1 MWSFLSEVIPTL
13 PPPTTTATTVDKST
27 INNKSELL
35 TMNDKKVSS
44 GSKLTTEG
52 SLEDDE
58 IEEEMD
64 DFLNSSVSASEDFTK
79 DETASEAASLK
90 ADFVEKLPWYA
101 KFVISED
108 LISIAKS
115 KMTVQSSLAK

>member
-1 MWSFLSEVIPTL
+1 
-13 PPPTTTATTVDKST
+13 
-27 INNKSELL
+27 
-35 TMNDKKVSS
+35 MNDKKVSS

>member
-1 MWSFLSEVIPTL
+1 VIPTP

-27 INNKSELL
+27 IDNKSELL

-90 ADFVEKLPWYA
+90 ADFVEKLP
-101 KFVISED
+101 
-108 LISIAKS
+108 
-115 KMTVQSSLAK
+115 

>member
-1 MWSFLSEVIPTL
+1 MIPT
-13 PPPTTTATTVDKST
+13 PSTTAATADKPASV
-27 INNKSELL
+27 NNKTELS
-35 TMNDKKVSS
+35 TTNEKKVSS
-44 GSKLTTEG
+44 GSKFTSEA

-90 ADFVEKLPWYA
+90 ADFVEKLPW
-101 KFVISED
+101 
-108 LISIAKS
+108 
-115 KMTVQSSLAK
+115 

>member
-1 MWSFLSEVIPTL
+1 VTTDKPTS
-13 PPPTTTATTVDKST
+13 DK
-27 INNKSELL
+27 KSELS
-35 TMNDKKVSS
+35 TTNEKNVSS
-44 GSKLTTEG
+44 GPKLTSEA

-90 ADFVEKLPWYA
+90 ADFVEKLP
-101 KFVISED
+101 
-108 LISIAKS
+108 
-115 KMTVQSSLAK
+115 